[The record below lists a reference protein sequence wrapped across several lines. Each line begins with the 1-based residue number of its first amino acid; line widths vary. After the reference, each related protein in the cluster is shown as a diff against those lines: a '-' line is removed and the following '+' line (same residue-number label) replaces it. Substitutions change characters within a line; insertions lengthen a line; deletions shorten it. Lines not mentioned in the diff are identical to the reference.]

1 MIRIYH
7 YRHQR
12 KLGVPLSAYPTALL
26 RVVLSCWEA
35 VAETALLP
43 KSFQMVAEG
52 GSSEAVDRHRMA
64 VPDDAVADLLP
75 DSGRDAS
82 ASLRLRGAW
91 RDREL
96 GARASCA
103 FALHGRFIL
112 EREAPAGG
120 GMSETPG
127 GRGRVDQE

>member
-26 RVVLSCWEA
+26 RVVLPCWEA

-52 GSSEAVDRHRMA
+52 GFSEAVDRHRMA
-64 VPDDAVADLLP
+64 VPETQSRTSSQTPVEMRPLVFAFA
-75 DSGRDAS
+75 AH
-82 ASLRLRGAW
+82 GATG
-91 RDREL
+91 EL

-103 FALHGRFIL
+103 FALPCGFVASAAVSGR
-112 EREAPAGG
+112 
-120 GMSETPG
+120 ETG
-127 GRGRVDQE
+127 TS

>member
-43 KSFQMVAEG
+43 KSFQMVFEG
-52 GSSEAVDRHRMA
+52 PGPDVSPAWPVMSSQELIEAILL
-64 VPDDAVADLLP
+64 DAVRATGLVDVRFATEATKNGSCRAECCCVVTPLTSSRRP
-75 DSGRDAS
+75 AAS
-82 ASLRLRGAW
+82 A
-91 RDREL
+91 
-96 GARASCA
+96 
-103 FALHGRFIL
+103 
-112 EREAPAGG
+112 
-120 GMSETPG
+120 
-127 GRGRVDQE
+127 

>member
-43 KSFQMVAEG
+43 KSFQMVAEEITSLEA
-52 GSSEAVDRHRMA
+52 GSPWRTGDGQ
-64 VPDDAVADLLP
+64 LGKL
-75 DSGRDAS
+75 SGPSRDKCF
-82 ASLRLRGAW
+82 RR
-91 RDREL
+91 R
-96 GARASCA
+96 
-103 FALHGRFIL
+103 
-112 EREAPAGG
+112 
-120 GMSETPG
+120 
-127 GRGRVDQE
+127 